1 MQHPLSLFKF
11 CPRCGS
17 NQFDVNNEKSKRCK
31 HCGFTYYLN
40 PSAAAVAI
48 IENEKGEILVAK
60 RAKEPAKGM
69 LDLPGGFAD
78 LYETIEEALVRE
90 VMEETNLRVDSYRFL
105 FSIPNLYIYSDFEV
119 HTMDMFFKC
128 KVSNSDNL
136 RAQDDVADLFFI
148 DKKKLNPDDFGM
160 QSVRKGIKLLL
171 SSNH

>member
-31 HCGFTYYLN
+31 YCGFTYYLN

-60 RAKEPAKGM
+60 RAKEPAKGT

-128 KVSNSDNL
+128 IVSNSDNL

-171 SSNH
+171 NSNH